1 MPIHSH
7 LQMQAHQHGLL
18 VGAILATFILATW
31 RISGQ
36 THCMCSVF
44 HIYVCT
50 FQLCLTYCRTVA
62 DPATKQHVDLQNFRY
77 TYRLGHR
84 LMNGTRIWS
93 KSYSFKASPY
103 PGQDSL
109 QRVVIF
115 GDMGKV
121 FFSLPFLSYFTQITI
136 WYFHLQ
142 VYWIFFWQISSGG
155 SRWFQRVQQL
165 PTRITE
171 HYLPDHQRPG
181 KHWHGG
187 PHWGHLLR

>member
-1 MPIHSH
+1 
-7 LQMQAHQHGLL
+7 
-18 VGAILATFILATW
+18 
-31 RISGQ
+31 
-36 THCMCSVF
+36 MCSVF

-62 DPATKQHVDLQNFRY
+62 DPATKQHVDLQNYSY

-93 KSYSFKASPY
+93 NSYSFKASPY

-121 FFSLPFLSYFTQITI
+121 FFFPSISILLHTDNNLVFSFASVLNLLLTN
-136 WYFHLQ
+136 
-142 VYWIFFWQISSGG
+142 SSGR
-155 SRWFQRVQQL
+155 SRWFERVQQL

-171 HYLPDHQRPG
+171 HYLPDHRRPG
-181 KHWHGG
+181 KH
-187 PHWGHLLR
+187 

>member
-1 MPIHSH
+1 MNKEACDSPEFTMPICLSTHSH
-7 LQMQAHQHGLL
+7 LHMQAHRHGLL

-36 THCMCSVF
+36 IPCMCSVF
-44 HIYVCT
+44 QIYVCT
-50 FQLCLTYCRTVA
+50 FQLWLTYCRTVA

-115 GDMGKV
+115 GKV
-121 FFSLPFLSYFTQITI
+121 FFLLFLISILFHIDNNLVFSLASLESSSD
-136 WYFHLQ
+136 
-142 VYWIFFWQISSGG
+142 ISSGG

-165 PTRITE
+165 PTRIT
-171 HYLPDHQRPG
+171 
-181 KHWHGG
+181 
-187 PHWGHLLR
+187 

>member
-62 DPATKQHVDLQNFRY
+62 DPATKQHVDLQNYRY

-115 GDMGKV
+115 GDIWKV
-121 FFSLPFLSYFTQITI
+121 FFLLFLISILLHIDNNLVFSFASLESSSD
-136 WYFHLQ
+136 
-142 VYWIFFWQISSGG
+142 ISSGG

-165 PTRITE
+165 PTRIT
-171 HYLPDHQRPG
+171 
-181 KHWHGG
+181 
-187 PHWGHLLR
+187 

>member
-1 MPIHSH
+1 MPIYLSFHSY
-7 LQMQAHQHGLL
+7 LQKQAHRHTLL
-18 VGAILATFILATW
+18 VGAILATFILAAW

-62 DPATKQHVDLQNFRY
+62 DPATKQHVDLQNYRY

-115 GDMGKV
+115 GDIGKV
-121 FFSLPFLSYFTQITI
+121 FLLFLISILLHIDNNLVFSFASLESSSD
-136 WYFHLQ
+136 
-142 VYWIFFWQISSGG
+142 ISSGG

-165 PTRITE
+165 PTRIT
-171 HYLPDHQRPG
+171 
-181 KHWHGG
+181 
-187 PHWGHLLR
+187 